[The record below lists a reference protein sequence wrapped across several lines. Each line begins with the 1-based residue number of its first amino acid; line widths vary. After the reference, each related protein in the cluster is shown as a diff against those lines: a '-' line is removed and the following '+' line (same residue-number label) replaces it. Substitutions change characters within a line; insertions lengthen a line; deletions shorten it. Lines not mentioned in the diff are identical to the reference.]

1 MLEEAEADDETL
13 DKKKRYHKH
22 WNRIDCRCCDM
33 GRPTRSHVPLIEL
46 DGSG

>member
-22 WNRIDCRCCDM
+22 WYRIDCRGCDM